1 MDLFIEEKKKIFSE
15 MNCNFNLLLN
25 HILKV
30 NDKNLNDKMVFQFK
44 YVLDDI
50 ERLNCSIQDL
60 NNNILKDTFDSNE
73 ELDNLI
79 KEQENVNKI
88 INDLMP
94 LYILKSLNTR
104 N

>member
-15 MNCNFNLLLN
+15 LNFNFNLLLN

-60 NNNILKDTFDSNE
+60 NNNILKDNFDSNE

-104 N
+104 S